1 MAKAEKAVTHE
12 VFEKAD
18 AEATAKRTRT
28 SPNFPPDA
36 QVTFLVEENPKREGS
51 KSYGR
56 WTGYAGSATVGD
68 YIAAGG
74 TYGDLK
80 YDAEHGFI
88 QVEGFEAKLVER
100 KVREPKAEKAPA
112 AAPAS
117 DKPAP
122 VRRKAKK
129 EKAAPATVE
138 AEEEEME

>member
-1 MAKAEKAVTHE
+1 MAKPAAKKEATHE
-12 VFEKAD
+12 VFEKAEK
-18 AEATAKRTRT
+18 EAVAKRART

-36 QVTFLVEENPKREGS
+36 EVTFLVEDNPKREGS
-51 KSYGR
+51 KSFDR
-56 WTGYAGSATVGD
+56 WKGYAGASTVGD

-88 QVEGFEAKLVER
+88 KVEGFEAKLVER
-100 KVREPKAEKAPA
+100 KVREPKAEKPA
-112 AAPAS
+112 AAESA
-117 DKPAP
+117 PAP